1 MPAVMTEF
9 MTSYTCAMRS
19 NIART
24 CGSESLPLVSA
35 GAGAVM
41 VELPERRKEVDEL
54 VELLR
59 VLLLE
64 RAEGRH
70 RCRGV
75 DERARDRV
83 ARQAGADVR
92 EVRSRPRV
100 AVLTDLVAA
109 LAAGLRG
116 HELAGRVLR
125 RRLQ

>member
-9 MTSYTCAMRS
+9 MTSYTRAMRS

-41 VELPERRKEVDEL
+41 AELPERRKEVDEL

-70 RCRGV
+70 RRRGV
-75 DERARDRV
+75 DQRARDRV
-83 ARQAGADVR
+83 TRQPRADVGA
-92 EVRSRPRV
+92 VRAR
-100 AVLTDLVAA
+100 
-109 LAAGLRG
+109 AG
-116 HELAGRVLR
+116 
-125 RRLQ
+125 